1 MHSCIEPAPRI
12 SVVIPA
18 LHGLRSPAV
27 KSLAGGRYGD
37 YGDGMYEGWGKPP
50 SDEQIGGTDRSGA
63 SAGAS
68 AAPETTDL

>member
-1 MHSCIEPAPRI
+1 M
-12 SVVIPA
+12 
-18 LHGLRSPAV
+18 
-27 KSLAGGRYGD
+27 KYLAGGRYGD

-50 SDEQIGGTDRSGA
+50 SDDQIGVTDRPGA